1 MPTFPHTLIGL
12 GPFTNQ
18 GCKIVFTKTAVTVY
32 HPDGHRILSGRWDET
47 GPRLW
52 HFPLTA
58 EASHPQDASNS
69 TALQPPILAPSPLPT
84 PASIVTPLPPP
95 APVVD
100 PSPGL
105 AVNHPHPSQGI
116 LATSTSRATCL
127 VYYLYGTAQAVA
139 LAACATGTPFN
150 PCSLDLPSIG
160 ALVGSYHS
168 CLGISVKQTWL
179 DAIKAGNCDTFD
191 GLTNSNAARYCP
203 DVDET
208 IMGHLAQQCQNVQ
221 SKKPKPP
228 VPALLVILP
237 APVAMPFNQIF
248 VMIQPISKLFTN
260 DTGCFPIRACYGNQ
274 YVMIIAT
281 NSVCAVR

>member
-1 MPTFPHTLIGL
+1 MAHHTGIADSGASGFYFAPDAPVVNYNPQAPTVGVRVANSFPKCSVASVTLALASYLPPAAMLGHAMPTFPHTLIGL

-32 HPDGHRILSGRWDET
+32 HPDGHPILSGRWDET
-47 GPRLW
+47 GPHLW

-168 CLGISVKQTWL
+168 CLGISVK
-179 DAIKAGNCDTFD
+179 
-191 GLTNSNAARYCP
+191 
-203 DVDET
+203 
-208 IMGHLAQQCQNVQ
+208 
-221 SKKPKPP
+221 
-228 VPALLVILP
+228 
-237 APVAMPFNQIF
+237 
-248 VMIQPISKLFTN
+248 
-260 DTGCFPIRACYGNQ
+260 
-274 YVMIIAT
+274 
-281 NSVCAVR
+281 